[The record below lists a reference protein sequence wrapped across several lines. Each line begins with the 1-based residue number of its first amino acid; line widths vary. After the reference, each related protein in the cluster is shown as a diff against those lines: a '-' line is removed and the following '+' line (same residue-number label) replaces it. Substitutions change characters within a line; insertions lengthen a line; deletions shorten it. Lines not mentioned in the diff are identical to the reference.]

1 MLQER
6 LQFRREKNDRLNRGV
21 EDSRGDDERLRER
34 VRDANKREDDCHG
47 SFLKSFWEQWC
58 QMDPEVL
65 KFIRCDFALKKWTEM
80 EDQDGKIKKQDAKLA
95 GQDAASDSA
104 ILVSYS

>member
-1 MLQER
+1 MAMLQER

-21 EDSRGDDERLRER
+21 EDSRGGDERLCER

-58 QMDPEVL
+58 QMDPEIL
-65 KFIRCDFALKKWTEM
+65 KFIRYDFALKKWTEM
-80 EDQDGKIKKQDAKLA
+80 RRSRSKM
-95 GQDAASDSA
+95 
-104 ILVSYS
+104 